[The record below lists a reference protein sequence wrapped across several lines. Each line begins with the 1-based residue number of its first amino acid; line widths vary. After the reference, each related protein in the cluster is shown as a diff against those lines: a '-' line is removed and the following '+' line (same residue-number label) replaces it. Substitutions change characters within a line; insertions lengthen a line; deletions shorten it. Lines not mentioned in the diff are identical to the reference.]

1 MTLLFD
7 LLPLALFYATLAV
20 AQAFPAGS
28 IVVSTEQLGY
38 AVSGGAVG
46 AREAPAVLATAVALL
61 AAAVQV
67 LWLGL
72 QARRAR
78 PALWASVVLVAAI
91 GVLSVWMH
99 HEVFVK
105 WRPSVVCW
113 LVGIVLWFSQ
123 AVVRRNLLRSLLGR
137 QLALA
142 DTAWQRLNAA
152 WVGFFGLLGLLNV
165 WIAHS
170 YPTVAWLEFATYG
183 LPLLFAA
190 FVAVQAVALARHW
203 RDVGA
208 VRGARR

>member
-20 AQAFPAGS
+20 AHAFPAGS
-28 IVVSTEQLGY
+28 IVVFTEQVGH

-46 AREAPAVLATAVALL
+46 AREAPAILATAVGLL
-61 AAAVQV
+61 AAAAQV
-67 LWLGL
+67 LWLRL
-72 QARRAR
+72 QARRVE
-78 PALWASVVLVAAI
+78 PALWASAVLVAAI
-91 GVLSVWMH
+91 GVLSVWLQ
-99 HEVFVK
+99 HEAFVK

-113 LVGIVLWFSQ
+113 LVGSVLWFSQ
-123 AVVRRNLLRSLLGR
+123 AVLRRNLLRSLLGR

-142 DTAWQRLNAA
+142 DSAWQRLNAA

-170 YPTVAWLEFATYG
+170 YPTAVWLEFATYG
-183 LPLLFAA
+183 APLLFAA

-203 RDVGA
+203 RGAGA
-208 VRGARR
+208 VRH